1 MGKTLSLSL
10 SVVAILGHGVLPS
23 AVAQVS
29 GNSLDGIVHDHSR
42 TVVVAVALILV
53 ETSTKTE
60 YKEKKGRG
68 LFLQLCRSQYGKI
81 HLTSSVPSFR
91 TLVRTRIVLA

>member
-1 MGKTLSLSL
+1 MGQTLSLSL
-10 SVVAILGHGVLPS
+10 SVVAIRGHGVLPS

-60 YKEKKGRG
+60 YKEKTEEDCSYNFVG
-68 LFLQLCRSQYGKI
+68 LSMGKY
-81 HLTSSVPSFR
+81 T
-91 TLVRTRIVLA
+91 